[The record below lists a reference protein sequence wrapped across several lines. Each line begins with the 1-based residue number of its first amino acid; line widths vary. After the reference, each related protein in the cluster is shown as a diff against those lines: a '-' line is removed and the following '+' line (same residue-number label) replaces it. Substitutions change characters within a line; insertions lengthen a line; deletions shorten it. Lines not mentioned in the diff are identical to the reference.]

1 MSGRE
6 VKVVV
11 GSLVIDDIPEYCDIG
26 SPELIINAFTVAPR
40 GFDK

>member
-11 GSLVIDDIPEYCDIG
+11 GSLVVDFPEYCDIG